1 MGKREETL
9 ALLKQG
15 YSSSEIARKMGVN
28 YKTTLSYLA
37 QMVGEGRLRRSDI
50 LFSVPSTRRH
60 DPTDPADKAVVTC
73 YGDAA
78 HALGDI
84 YEDLRIIEIHLHSF
98 IRRTFET
105 KFGTGEGD
113 WWHQGIPEAVRKAC
127 HNRREEDSERS
138 DPYCYTDLIDLRS
151 ILDKQWK
158 FIRDVLPGEISS
170 NKPKFMDELLR
181 LNRIRRKVM
190 HPVRGGVPSE
200 EDFDFLRSLK
210 RRLGAG
216 ASYEDQ

>member
-15 YSSSEIARKMGVN
+15 FPPSEIARKMGVN

-37 QMVGEGRLRRSDI
+37 QLVGEGHLRRSDI
-50 LFSVPSTRRH
+50 LFSVPSGRRH
-60 DPTDPADKAVVTC
+60 NPTDPADKAVVAC
-73 YGDAA
+73 YGNAA
-78 HALGDI
+78 YALGDM
-84 YEDLRIIEIHLHSF
+84 YEDLRIIEIHLHNF
-98 IRRTFET
+98 IRKTLET
-105 KFGTGEGD
+105 KLGTGEDG
-113 WWHQGIPEAVRKAC
+113 WWQQGIPEAVRKTC
-127 HNRREEDSERS
+127 HNRREEDLERS
-138 DPYCYTDLIDLRS
+138 DPYCYTDLIDLRT

-158 FIRDVLPGEISS
+158 FIKDALPGEISS
-170 NKPKFMDELLR
+170 HKPKFMDGLLR

-210 RRLGAG
+210 RRLGA
-216 ASYEDQ
+216 E